1 MRPMHLQFDCCRIR
15 TVEGELSANMA
26 EFEMKQ
32 TYQGAKIVPDLG
44 DVWVQANSPGVCIKC
59 VAVLVDLVIK
69 YADRTPECRIAPVSV
84 DCLLIGFVRLGVLL
98 LRHVTPA

>member
-1 MRPMHLQFDCCRIR
+1 M
-15 TVEGELSANMA
+15 T

-32 TYQGAKIVPDLG
+32 TYQGTKIVPDLG

-98 LRHVTPA
+98 LRHITSA